1 MFYKAATLYQMDK
14 YSFLNSA
21 NTAYFAE
28 LYDQYLK
35 SPDTVEPSW
44 RAFFQ
49 GFDFGQENGTSQI
62 EVDNLVP
69 ENIQKEFQV
78 VKLIDAYRNR
88 GHLFTKTNPVRARR
102 SYSPNLDFQNFGL
115 EEKDLKTVFSA
126 GEIMGIGSST
136 LAEIINHLQQIYCD
150 SIGIEYMYIRNP
162 VKVNWIQKKLNVN
175 TNHPKFTSD
184 QKKHILSKLN
194 EAVSFENFLHT
205 KFVGQKRFSLEGGES
220 LIPAIDS
227 IIELAAEKGVE
238 EFVMGMAHRGRLNTL
253 INIFGKSAKDI
264 FNEFQGKD
272 YDEEM
277 LFDGDV
283 KYHMGWT
290 CKRDTDSGKKIN
302 LNIAPNPSHLE
313 TVGAIVQ
320 GITRAKQEDD
330 FSGDLSKVL
339 PIIIHGDA
347 AIAGQGL
354 PYEIVQMAGLKGYGT
369 GGTIHIVV
377 NNQIGFTTN
386 YLDARTSTYCT
397 DVGKVTLCP
406 IFHVNADDVEA
417 VIHAAL
423 FALEYRMEF
432 NQDVFIDLLGYRK
445 YGHNEGDEPR
455 FTQPKLY
462 KAIAKHKNPKQIYS
476 EILLSQGVID
486 QKHLSQIEKEYRQM
500 LDKAFDDSSKVKET
514 IITDFM
520 GDEWKEFQRADEK
533 IMSKEVETKISISN
547 LEQVANAVTT
557 LPKEKKFLRKIV
569 KLIDDR
575 KRIFFETDKI
585 DWAMGEMLAYGSLL
599 MEGFNVRISGQ
610 DVERGTFSH
619 RHAILKAEDSEE
631 EVILLKNI
639 ETKNKGNFSIYN
651 SLLSEYGVLGFD
663 YGYAMAS
670 PKTLTIWEAQ
680 FGDFS
685 NGAQIILDQY
695 ISAAEDKWKLQ
706 NGIVLFLPH
715 GYEGQG
721 AEHSSARME
730 RYLQLCAED
739 NMIVAN
745 CTTPSNLFHLLRRQT
760 IVNYRKPL
768 IVFTPKSLL
777 RHPLAVSKKNDFIK
791 GRFEL
796 LIPDKKVLPDKSK
809 TLVFCSGKFYYDLIK
824 AREEKNRMD
833 VAIIRVEQIFPLP
846 KDQINYQLS
855 LYSKTK
861 DVVWAQEEPKNMGAL
876 SYLLLHFEK
885 ASTFRIVSRPFSD
898 SPASGSSVRFQKRH
912 NKVIEKVFRK
922 D

>member
-1 MFYKAATLYQMDK
+1 MDK

-162 VKVNWIQKKLNVN
+162 DKVNWIQKKLNVN

-227 IIELAAEKGVE
+227 IIELAADKGVE

-354 PYEIVQMAGLKGYGT
+354 PYEIVQMAGLKGYRT

-514 IITDFM
+514 IVTDFM
-520 GDEWKEFQRADEK
+520 GDEWKGFERADEK

-547 LEQVANAVTT
+547 LEQLANALTT
-557 LPKEKKFLRKIV
+557 LPEEKKFLRKIV

-575 KRIFFETDKI
+575 KKMFFETDKI

-739 NMIVAN
+739 NMIIAN

>member
-1 MFYKAATLYQMDK
+1 MDK

-162 VKVNWIQKKLNVN
+162 AKVNWIQKKLNVN

-227 IIELAAEKGVE
+227 IIELAADKGVE

-432 NQDVFIDLLGYRK
+432 SQDVFIDLLGYRK

-500 LDKAFDDSSKVKET
+500 LDRAFDDSSKVKET
-514 IITDFM
+514 IVTDFM
-520 GDEWKEFQRADEK
+520 GDEWKGFERADEE

-547 LEQVANAVTT
+547 LEQLANAVTT

-575 KRIFFETDKI
+575 KKMFFETDKI

-739 NMIVAN
+739 NMIIAN

>member
-1 MFYKAATLYQMDK
+1 MDK

-162 VKVNWIQKKLNVN
+162 DKVNWIQKKLNVN

-354 PYEIVQMAGLKGYGT
+354 PYEIVQMAGLKGYRT

-500 LDKAFDDSSKVKET
+500 LDRAFDDSSKVKET
-514 IITDFM
+514 IVTDFM
-520 GDEWKEFQRADEK
+520 GDEWKGFERADEE

-547 LEQVANAVTT
+547 LEQLANAVTT

-575 KRIFFETDKI
+575 KKMFFETDKI

-739 NMIVAN
+739 NMIIAN

>member
-1 MFYKAATLYQMDK
+1 MDK

-227 IIELAAEKGVE
+227 IIELAADKGVE

-354 PYEIVQMAGLKGYGT
+354 PYEIVQMAGLKGYRT

-500 LDKAFDDSSKVKET
+500 LDRAFDDSSKVKET
-514 IITDFM
+514 IVTDFM
-520 GDEWKEFQRADEK
+520 GDEWKGFERADEE

-547 LEQVANAVTT
+547 LEQLANAVTT

-575 KRIFFETDKI
+575 KKMFFETDKI

-739 NMIVAN
+739 NMIIAN

>member
-1 MFYKAATLYQMDK
+1 MDK

-62 EVDNLVP
+62 EVNNLVP
-69 ENIQKEFQV
+69 ENIKKEFQV

-136 LAEIINHLQQIYCD
+136 LTEIINHLQQIYCD

-354 PYEIVQMAGLKGYGT
+354 PYEIVQMAGLKGYRT

-569 KLIDDR
+569 KLVDDR
-575 KRIFFETDKI
+575 KRMFFETDKI

-730 RYLQLCAED
+730 RYLQLCGED
-739 NMIVAN
+739 NMIIAN

>member
-136 LAEIINHLQQIYCD
+136 LTEIINHLQQIYCD

-569 KLIDDR
+569 KLVDDR
-575 KRIFFETDKI
+575 KRMFFETDKI

>member
-1 MFYKAATLYQMDK
+1 MDK

-69 ENIQKEFQV
+69 ENIKKEFQV

-136 LAEIINHLQQIYCD
+136 LTEIINHLQQIYCD

-569 KLIDDR
+569 KLVDDR
-575 KRIFFETDKI
+575 KRMFFETDKI

-631 EVILLKNI
+631 DVILLKNI

-739 NMIVAN
+739 NMIIAN

-846 KDQINYQLS
+846 KDQMNYQLS
-855 LYSKTK
+855 LYGKTK
-861 DVVWAQEEPKNMGAL
+861 DIVWAQEEPKNMGAL